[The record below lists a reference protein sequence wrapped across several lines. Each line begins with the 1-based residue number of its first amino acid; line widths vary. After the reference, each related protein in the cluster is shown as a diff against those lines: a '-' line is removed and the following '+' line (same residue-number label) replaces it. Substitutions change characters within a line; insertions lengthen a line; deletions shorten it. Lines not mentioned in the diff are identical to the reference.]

1 MSFISFFKFQCIC
14 PFGRISFNF
23 FISFKLSAHNRCI
36 CKCDSATFRET
47 DERIDGLWPLL
58 FQITGYLSVPG
69 HISHFFWSFL
79 IQIDR
84 HMKVHMGNWL
94 CEFELHWQISSR
106 IMALY
111 FSKLQSISLF
121 RAISVN
127 DFRALKPHLTKH
139 FRVFFYYK

>member
-36 CKCDSATFRET
+36 CKCDSATFRQT

-69 HISHFFWSFL
+69 HISHFFL
-79 IQIDR
+79 
-84 HMKVHMGNWL
+84 
-94 CEFELHWQISSR
+94 EFFNSNLTDIWRCIWEIGSASLSYIGRWAAELWP
-106 IMALY
+106 
-111 FSKLQSISLF
+111 SIFQNYSPLVCF
-121 RAISVN
+121 EPYLWTI
-127 DFRALKPHLTKH
+127 LEL
-139 FRVFFYYK
+139 